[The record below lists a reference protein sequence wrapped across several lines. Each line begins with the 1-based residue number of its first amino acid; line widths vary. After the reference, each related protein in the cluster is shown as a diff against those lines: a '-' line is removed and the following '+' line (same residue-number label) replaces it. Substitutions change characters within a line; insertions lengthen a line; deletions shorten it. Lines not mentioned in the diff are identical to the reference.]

1 VGKQADIA
9 EKYIVKGSMLGIQAK
24 LTNRIIKDAEGKE
37 RTEYQLLVQDM
48 LLLGGKRADAD
59 TTKTTAP
66 TNRILSKAEVEEN
79 LPF

>member
-1 VGKQADIA
+1 
-9 EKYIVKGSMLGIQAK
+9 MLGIQAK

-48 LLLGGKRADAD
+48 LLLGGKRADAEAR
-59 TTKTTAP
+59 KTTAP
-66 TNRILSKAEVEEN
+66 TSRILSKAEVEEN